1 MDNVNTW
8 IDAFYLNI
16 LNGGSNDRA
25 IFDDMKNVFES
36 YFIKNKTNLYELS
49 SDIISTK
56 YLNKNINTGF
66 LALNTKYSF
75 IDIVNYF
82 SKFKFNSIDTGDGYI
97 YYNENTIMDLFND
110 SYEGGISINL
120 ATSNKEVYDSIC
132 KELPLFLSKDKALN
146 KEIYTMTTGM
156 HGLELISMGS
166 FKKKLIEKNYN
177 NNVLNNFK
185 ESVKEINKKN
195 PVGRLTILHGP
206 PGTGKTYLLRSII
219 NMVKD
224 GMFIFVQPEVFSKF
238 GSIDLVKALS
248 NYNEN
253 KIILLVED
261 ADSILVDR
269 SKNNEDL
276 VSSILNLTDGFAA
289 EFLNLHIIATTNL
302 PKIDLDKAYKRNGRL
317 NKFIELGPLSAEEAN
332 IAYNNIKRKN
342 KPKFSFKEPAI
353 LADIYSVAANN
364 IEFDEVKEKK
374 RKIGFIR

>member
-1 MDNVNTW
+1 SSRYYKKIKVILMDNVNTW

-25 IFDDMKNVFES
+25 IFGDMKNVFES

-146 KEIYTMTTGM
+146 K
-156 HGLELISMGS
+156 
-166 FKKKLIEKNYN
+166 
-177 NNVLNNFK
+177 
-185 ESVKEINKKN
+185 
-195 PVGRLTILHGP
+195 
-206 PGTGKTYLLRSII
+206 
-219 NMVKD
+219 
-224 GMFIFVQPEVFSKF
+224 
-238 GSIDLVKALS
+238 
-248 NYNEN
+248 
-253 KIILLVED
+253 
-261 ADSILVDR
+261 
-269 SKNNEDL
+269 
-276 VSSILNLTDGFAA
+276 
-289 EFLNLHIIATTNL
+289 
-302 PKIDLDKAYKRNGRL
+302 
-317 NKFIELGPLSAEEAN
+317 
-332 IAYNNIKRKN
+332 
-342 KPKFSFKEPAI
+342 
-353 LADIYSVAANN
+353 
-364 IEFDEVKEKK
+364 
-374 RKIGFIR
+374 